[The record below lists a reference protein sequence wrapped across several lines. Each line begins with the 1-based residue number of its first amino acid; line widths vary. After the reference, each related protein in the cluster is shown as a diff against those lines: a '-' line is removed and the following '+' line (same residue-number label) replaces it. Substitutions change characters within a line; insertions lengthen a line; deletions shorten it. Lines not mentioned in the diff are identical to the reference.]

1 MRLHAKQ
8 SDPCALRFVNAD
20 DFKQTWD
27 VLSMDPDDIKWDAEK
42 LIDPERIK
50 DTDLTANFFSSV
62 EECPPPTEE
71 PTGLPT
77 GAPTAVPAADRGGVP
92 TPAPADGVPTP
103 ARGSGEDDD
112 SKTGIIIGAVIGG
125 LLLCLLL
132 AAGVFFMTKRKPH
145 ARHGT
150 ANLNVKG
157 QDKKQLLS
165 LINEEGGTEEEMAAQ
180 YVAMNGEATVNAPA
194 AAQPAAQPP

>member
-50 DTDLTANFFSSV
+50 DTDLTANFFTSV
-62 EECPPPTEE
+62 DACPPPTEE
-71 PTGLPT
+71 PTGVPTHLPT
-77 GAPTAVPAADRGGVP
+77 DAPTGEPTFAPTAVPTAAPTGVPTVAPTGVPAADRGGVP
-92 TPAPADGVPTP
+92 TDGADGAPTP
-103 ARGSGEDDD
+103 ARGSGEEGG
-112 SKTGIIIGAVIGG
+112 SNTGIIIGAVIGG

-132 AAGVFFMTKRKPH
+132 AAGVFFMTRKKTD
-145 ARHGT
+145 RSKSLNSKVT
-150 ANLNVKG
+150 SKAN
-157 QDKKQLLS
+157 KQQLQS
-165 LINEEGGTEEEMAAQ
+165 LMDNEE
-180 YVAMNGEATVNAPA
+180 
-194 AAQPAAQPP
+194 